1 MIHPDLKKSRP
12 EDRRIRRTRA
22 ALTEALLS
30 LMAERPY
37 EAITVQD
44 VIDRADIGRSTF
56 YAHFSDKD
64 DLLDESL
71 AVLRDIVDDAIAG
84 RQPTLNR
91 PLPFSE
97 FLFHHVADLR
107 PLVTALLGTGASGAV
122 MARLEG
128 VLQETAL
135 AQLSALVGPGRTPAV
150 PLDLLAR
157 SAVATCLACLRWWV
171 ADGFT
176 LAPADL
182 DAMFRKLTT
191 PAVRAA
197 LAPDDRRQ

>member
-1 MIHPDLKKSRP
+1 MTRT

-22 ALTEALLS
+22 ALTQALLA

-44 VIDRADIGRSTF
+44 VIDRADVGRSTF

-71 AVLRDIVDDAIAG
+71 AGMRDLVDRAGAG
-84 RQPTLNR
+84 RQPTLKR

-97 FLFHHVADLR
+97 LLFQHVADER
-107 PLVTALLGTGASGAV
+107 PLLTALLAHDASGTV
-122 MARLEG
+122 MSRLET
-128 VLQETAL
+128 VLHDTAA
-135 AQLSALVGPGRTPAV
+135 AQLRALFGPDRPLAV

-157 SAVATCLACLRWWV
+157 NSVASCLVCLRWWV
-171 ADGFT
+171 ANGSA
-176 LAPADL
+176 LAPAEL
-182 DAMFRKLTT
+182 DELFRSLTA
-191 PAVRAA
+191 PVIRAA
-197 LAPDDRRQ
+197 LAARTG